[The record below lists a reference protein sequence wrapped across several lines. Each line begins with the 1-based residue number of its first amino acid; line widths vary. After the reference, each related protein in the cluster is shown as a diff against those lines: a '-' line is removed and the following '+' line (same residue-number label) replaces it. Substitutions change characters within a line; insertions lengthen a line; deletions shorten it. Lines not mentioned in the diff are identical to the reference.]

1 VLRSKFLTS
10 EQVEA
15 IVKDFRTAG
24 LPEVDGAIMALA
36 HKITQHAY
44 KVTPRDIEELR
55 SHGLSDEEILDIVVA
70 AAARNFF
77 SKLLDAIGAEPDAAY
92 QELEPA
98 LREALTVGRALPP

>member
-1 VLRSKFLTS
+1 MV
-10 EQVEA
+10 
-15 IVKDFRTAG
+15 VKDFRAAG
-24 LPEVDGAIMALA
+24 LPAIEVAIMSLT

-44 KVTPRDIEELR
+44 KVTSRDIEDLR
-55 SHGLSDEEILDIVVA
+55 SHGISDDEILDITAA

-77 SKLLDAIGAEPDAAY
+77 SRLLDAIGAEPDAVY

>member
-1 VLRSKFLTS
+1 MV
-10 EQVEA
+10 
-15 IVKDFRTAG
+15 VKDFRAAG
-24 LPEVDGAIMALA
+24 LPAIEVAIMALT

-44 KVTPRDIEELR
+44 KVTSRDIEELR
-55 SHGLSDEEILDIVVA
+55 SHGLSDDEILDITAA

-77 SKLLDAIGAEPDAAY
+77 SRLLDAIGAKPDAAY

>member
-1 VLRSKFLTS
+1 MLRSKFLTA

-24 LPEVDGAIMALA
+24 LPETDVAIMAFA

-44 KVTPRDIEELR
+44 KVTPRDIEGLR
-55 SHGLSDEEILDIVVA
+55 SHGLSDEEILDIAAA

>member
-1 VLRSKFLTS
+1 MV
-10 EQVEA
+10 
-15 IVKDFRTAG
+15 VKDFRAAG
-24 LPEVDGAIMALA
+24 LPAIEVAIIALT

-44 KVTPRDIEELR
+44 KVTSRDIEDLR
-55 SHGLSDEEILDIVVA
+55 SHGLSDEEILDITAA

-77 SKLLDAIGAEPDAAY
+77 SRLLDAIGAEPDAAY